1 MKYFIYV
8 YIYLLLATPAYAY
21 LDPGMGSIILTAIA
35 AMFAAIV
42 TTFKLWWYKLK
53 SFLALLRNKKKINKE
68 KGYLDNS
75 T

>member
-1 MKYFIYV
+1 MKYFITV

-42 TTFKLWWYKLK
+42 TTFKFWWYKLK
-53 SFLALLRNKKKINKE
+53 SFFNSSKKQE
-68 KGYLDNS
+68 KDK
-75 T
+75 